1 MRWSFVRQSLSR
13 NSQLESIQSDA
24 NVRGLV
30 GAVNCEN
37 IIETKMLWKK
47 VPVLGEGTSGLKAA
61 TGGPLGSVLL
71 RDRTII

>member
-1 MRWSFVRQSLSR
+1 MRLMPVELRTS
-13 NSQLESIQSDA
+13 
-24 NVRGLV
+24 
-30 GAVNCEN
+30 

-71 RDRTII
+71 RDRAIIRALHS